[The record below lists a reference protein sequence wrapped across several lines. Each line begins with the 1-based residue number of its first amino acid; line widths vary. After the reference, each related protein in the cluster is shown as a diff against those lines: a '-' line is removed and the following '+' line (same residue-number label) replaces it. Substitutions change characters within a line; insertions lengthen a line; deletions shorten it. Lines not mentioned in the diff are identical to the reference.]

1 MSDGAGSL
9 RVVVGEDDVLMR
21 EGVARILTEA
31 GLEVVGLAGDADDLR
46 RKTLAHRPDAV
57 VVDVQMPPNHRD
69 DGLVAAVE
77 LRHRLPGLGIL
88 VLSQFNEESY
98 ALDLIGDRAEG
109 VGYLLKERVGDVEAF
124 VSAIRR
130 VATGGTALDPDVVR
144 RMLGRDRRDAPLR
157 DLTARERSVLALMA
171 EGKSNAGVAGEL
183 AISEAAV
190 EKHTTAIL
198 RKLGIGTE
206 STEHRR
212 VSAVLT
218 YLRTYGSAGS

>member
-1 MSDGAGSL
+1 MGEGQGAL
-9 RVVVGEDDVLMR
+9 RVVVGEDDLLMR
-21 EGVARILTEA
+21 EGIGRILTEA
-31 GLEVVGLAGDADDLR
+31 GLDVVALAGDADDLR

-57 VVDVQMPPNHRD
+57 VVDVQMPPHRQD
-69 DGLVAAVE
+69 DGLVAAIE
-77 LRHRLPGLGIL
+77 LRDQLPTLGVL
-88 VLSQFNEESY
+88 VLSQFNEESF

-109 VGYLLKERVGDVEAF
+109 VGYLLKESVGDVETF

-130 VATGGTALDPDVVR
+130 VAGGGTALDPMVVK
-144 RMLGRDRRDAPLR
+144 RMLGRDRRDEPLR
-157 DLTARERSVLALMA
+157 DLTARERLVLALMA

-198 RKLGIGTE
+198 RKLGIGAE

-218 YLRTYGSAGS
+218 YLRTTGSRMS